1 MDRGVAAAIPL
12 AFPPP
17 VGADAERSDQVEIEV
32 KAQDALSYE
41 GDALIVN
48 LFEGI
53 KRPGGGTGAVD
64 KALGGL
70 IAAAIRRQE
79 FKGKLHERLL
89 LHTFGRLPV
98 AQVLVIGLGKQEEFT
113 LDRIRSASAE
123 ALRHLRGV
131 GARRVGSIVHG
142 AGAGG
147 IEVAQ
152 AARAVTEGALLGL
165 YRFGKYKKPEENGEK
180 AVQRLT
186 LLERDTAKIG
196 AMQNGVRR
204 GRVLA
209 EATIFARDMVNEPAN
224 TLTPSELAARA
235 RKMANKLGLRVKT
248 LDRADMEKLGMG
260 ALLGVAQGSEEPPK
274 LIMVTYKGRKG
285 KVRGPRL
292 GFVGK
297 GITFDSGG
305 ISIKPSEG
313 MEAMK
318 GDMAGGAAVLAAIK
332 GIAELKLPVDVTAI
346 VPATE
351 NLPSGTAQRP
361 GDIVKT
367 MNGKTVEVINT
378 DAEGRLVLAD
388 GLSYA
393 CDTGVTHLV
402 DVATLT
408 GACVVALGSV
418 RTGAF
423 TNDQGLMQ
431 RVKRASEASGE
442 KLWELPL
449 DDEYGEQIMSDY
461 ADVKNVGGRKAGA
474 ITAAKFLA
482 NFVGKI
488 PWVHLDIAGTSQ
500 AEKDHGYQVKGAT
513 GAIVRT
519 LIHLA
524 MDFAESKQE

>member
-1 MDRGVAAAIPL
+1 MV
-12 AFPPP
+12 
-17 VGADAERSDQVEIEV
+17 VEV
-32 KAQDALSYE
+32 RAGDLLSYR

-53 KRPGGGTGAVD
+53 KQPGGATGAVD
-64 KALGGL
+64 KALAGSV
-70 IAAAIRRQE
+70 AAAIRRQE

-89 LHTFGRLPV
+89 LHTFGGLPV
-98 AQVLVIGLGKQEEFT
+98 EQVLVIGLGKQEEFA

-123 ALRHLRGV
+123 ALRPLRET

-147 IEVAQ
+147 IEAGQ

-165 YRFGKYKKPEENGEK
+165 YRFGKYKKADENGEK
-180 AVQRLT
+180 AIETLT
-186 LLERDTAKIG
+186 LLERDRAKIG
-196 AMQNGVRR
+196 SMEEGVHR
-204 GRVLA
+204 GRILA
-209 EATIFARDMVNEPAN
+209 EATIVARDMVNEPAN
-224 TLTPSELAARA
+224 ALTPSDLAARA
-235 RKMANKLGLRVKT
+235 KKMASRLGMTIKILE
-248 LDRADMEKLGMG
+248 RADMEKLGMG
-260 ALLGVAQGSEEPPK
+260 AFLGVAQGSEEPPK
-274 LIMVTYKGRKG
+274 LILVTYRGKKGRG
-285 KVRGPRL
+285 KSPHL
-292 GFVGK
+292 GLVGK

-318 GDMAGGAAVLAAIK
+318 GDMAGGAAVLGAVQ
-332 GIAELKLPVDVTAI
+332 GIAELKLPVDVTAV

-361 GDIVKT
+361 GDIVRA
-367 MNGKTVEVINT
+367 MNGKTIEVINT
-378 DAEGRLVLAD
+378 DAEGRLILAD

-393 CDTGVTHLV
+393 CDLGVTHLV

-423 TNDQGLMQ
+423 ANDPELMR
-431 RVKRASEASGE
+431 RVKAASEGSGE

-449 DDEYGEQIMSDY
+449 DDEYGEQIKSDY
-461 ADVKNVGGRKAGA
+461 ADMKNVGGRKAGA

-482 NFVGKI
+482 KFVGKT

-500 AEKDHGYQVKGAT
+500 AEKEHGYQVKGAT
-513 GAIVRT
+513 GAMVRT

-524 MDFAESKQE
+524 MGFAESSRA

>member
-1 MDRGVAAAIPL
+1 
-12 AFPPP
+12 
-17 VGADAERSDQVEIEV
+17 VEIEIR
-32 KAQDALSYE
+32 AQDLLSYE

-53 KRPGGGTGAVD
+53 KQPGGATGALD
-64 KALGGL
+64 KALAGS
-70 IAAAIRRQE
+70 IATAIRRQE

-89 LHTFGRLPV
+89 LHTFGHLPV

-113 LDRIRSASAE
+113 LDRIRSTSAE
-123 ALRHLRGV
+123 ALRHLREV

-147 IEVAQ
+147 IEVGQ
-152 AARAVTEGALLGL
+152 AARAVIEGALLGL
-165 YRFGKYKKPEENGEK
+165 YRFGKYKKADENGEK
-180 AVQRLT
+180 AIHNLT
-186 LLERDTAKIG
+186 LLERDRAKIR
-196 AMQNGVRR
+196 AIEDGVHR
-204 GRVLA
+204 GRILA
-209 EATIFARDMVNEPAN
+209 EATIFTRDMVNEPAN
-224 TLTPSELAARA
+224 TLTPSEMAARA
-235 RKMANKLGLRVKT
+235 RKMASTLGLTVRT
-248 LDRADMEKLGMG
+248 LERNDMKRLGMG
-260 ALLGVAQGSEEPPK
+260 ALLGVAQGSQEPPK
-274 LIMVTYKGRKG
+274 LIIVTYKGKKG
-285 KVRGPRL
+285 KGKGPRL

-318 GDMAGGAAVLAAIK
+318 GDMAGGAAVLAAVK
-332 GIAELKLPVDVTAI
+332 GIAELKLPVDVMAI

-361 GDIVKT
+361 GDIVKA
-367 MNGKTVEVINT
+367 MNGKTIEVINT
-378 DAEGRLVLAD
+378 DAEGRLILAD
-388 GLSYA
+388 GLCYA
-393 CDTGVTHLV
+393 CEMGVTHLV

-423 TNDQGLMQ
+423 ATDPELMR
-431 RVKRASEASGE
+431 RVKAASEASGE

-449 DDEYGEQIMSDY
+449 DDEYGEQIKSDY
-461 ADVKNVGGRKAGA
+461 ADIKNVGGRKAGA
-474 ITAAKFLA
+474 ITAAKLLA
-482 NFVGKI
+482 NFVGKT

-513 GAIVRT
+513 GAMVRT

-524 MDFAESKQE
+524 MDFAGSKQT